1 LQVTHEA
8 LSTSNLSVHYPGRI
22 ALDSVT
28 LSIERSSVV
37 AILGANGSGKSTFV
51 KACLGLAPIHSG
63 GVKIFGENSSEFKD
77 KSRIGYVPQRLHDVL
92 GIPATVY
99 EVVESGRLSHG
110 WLRRFNQ
117 LDQEKIA
124 HAIEVVGLSER
135 VHDSVNSLSGGQF
148 QRALIARAL
157 ASEPDL
163 LFLDEPTAGV
173 DLATQ
178 NVFADALKH
187 LVSGGTTVILVSH
200 DLGPLRPLIN
210 RAIMFREGRVDFDGS
225 PAAEEVDRHIFHD
238 HPHGKQTRVDGL
250 NL

>member
-1 LQVTHEA
+1 M
-8 LSTSNLSVHYPGRI
+8 HYPGRI

-28 LSIERSSVV
+28 LSIETSSVV

-51 KACLGLAPIHSG
+51 KACLGLAPINSG

-178 NVFADALKH
+178 NVFADALNH
-187 LVSGGTTVILVSH
+187 LVTGGTTVILVSH
-200 DLGPLRPLIN
+200 DEGAVISLKPERVLLLPDGEEDLWNDQYLDLI
-210 RAIMFREGRVDFDGS
+210 MLE
-225 PAAEEVDRHIFHD
+225 
-238 HPHGKQTRVDGL
+238 
-250 NL
+250 

>member
-1 LQVTHEA
+1 MQIKQEA
-8 LSTSNLSVHYPGRI
+8 LSTSDLSVHYPGRI
-22 ALDSVT
+22 AVDSVT
-28 LSIERSSVV
+28 LSIESSSVV

-63 GVKIFGENSSEFKD
+63 GVKIFGKDFSEFKQRD
-77 KSRIGYVPQRLHDVL
+77 RIGYVPQRLHDTV

-110 WLRRFNQ
+110 WLRRFSAI
-117 LDQEKIA
+117 DEEKIA

-135 VHDSVNSLSGGQF
+135 KHDSMNSLSGGQF

-187 LVSGGTTVILVSH
+187 LVAGGTTVILVSH

-210 RAIMFREGRVDFDGS
+210 RAIMFREGRIDFDGS
-225 PAAEEVDRHIFHD
+225 PNAEAVDRHIFHD
-238 HPHGKQTRVDGL
+238 HPHARQNQTGGWPL
-250 NL
+250 

>member
-1 LQVTHEA
+1 M
-8 LSTSNLSVHYPGRI
+8 
-22 ALDSVT
+22 DSVT
-28 LSIERSSVV
+28 LSIETSSVV

-173 DLATQ
+173 NPT
-178 NVFADALKH
+178 
-187 LVSGGTTVILVSH
+187 
-200 DLGPLRPLIN
+200 LIN
-210 RAIMFREGRVDFDGS
+210 GLIDRLVRANKELGVTLLVIEHNMRVIMNLASNIYCLSNGKMLASGKPEDLQNDPRVIDAYLGG
-225 PAAEEVDRHIFHD
+225 H
-238 HPHGKQTRVDGL
+238 
-250 NL
+250 